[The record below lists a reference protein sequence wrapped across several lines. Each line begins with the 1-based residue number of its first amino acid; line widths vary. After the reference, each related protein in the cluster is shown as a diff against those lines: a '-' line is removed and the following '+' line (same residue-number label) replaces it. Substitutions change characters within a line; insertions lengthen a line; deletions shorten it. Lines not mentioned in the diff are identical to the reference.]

1 MERSQGYLYNTFT
14 NLDGGSSTPSLKPGA
29 QLLSIA
35 RPLGRSELR
44 RFFEMASR
52 GFDLRAE
59 LLNVAR
65 LFYDDVSSILKRFE
79 ALSPF
84 ELLIS
89 TIVSQNTNWK
99 NVERAMKNMRERG
112 LVTVDG
118 VLRADISE
126 LEDALKVAGLYRVKA
141 RRIKEIAERLRSWST
156 GLDDV
161 LSLPFSDARAKLME
175 LPAVGYKTADVMLAF
190 KSRAPVIPVD
200 THIERVAKRL
210 GLVDERAD
218 YEEVR
223 LALESFVPPQERALF
238 HLALIKFGREV
249 CRARSPSCSR
259 CPVSASCRSS
269 GVRP

>member
-1 MERSQGYLYNTFT
+1 M
-14 NLDGGSSTPSLKPGA
+14 SL
-29 QLLSIA
+29 
-35 RPLGRSELR
+35 RT
-44 RFFEMASR
+44 
-52 GFDLRAE
+52 FDLRTE

-65 LFYDDVSSILKRFE
+65 LFYDDVSPILIRFE

-118 VLRADISE
+118 VLKANLSE
-126 LEDALKVAGLYRVKA
+126 LEDSLRVAGLYRVKA
-141 RRIKEIAERLRSWST
+141 RRIKEIAERLRSWGV
-156 GLDDV
+156 GLEEI
-161 LSLPFSDARAKLME
+161 LSMSFGNARAKLME
-175 LPAVGYKTADVMLAF
+175 LPAVGRKTADVMLAF

-200 THIERVAKRL
+200 THIERVAKRI
-210 GLVDERAD
+210 GLVDEGAD

-223 LALESFVPPQERALF
+223 LALESFVPHQERALF

-249 CRARSPSCSR
+249 CRARNPSCSK
-259 CPVSASCRSS
+259 CPLSASCKSS
-269 GVRP
+269 NVRP